1 MKWASIKTY
10 ERLRHPVSKLEPDRL
25 VNDIVGN
32 AGDELT
38 VIATDAQG
46 ATNLYTIPIKLCI
59 CENGGSCTYT
69 SNMGGT
75 QNYQVLKAL

>member
-1 MKWASIKTY
+1 MFTINIICFSQGTGVVTWT
-10 ERLRHPVSKLEPDRL
+10 PDRL

-38 VIATDAQG
+38 VVATDAQG
-46 ATNLYTIPIKLCI
+46 ATNLYTIPVKLCI

-75 QNYQVLKAL
+75 QNYQVLNAL

>member
-1 MKWASIKTY
+1 MFTINIICFSQGTGVVTWT
-10 ERLRHPVSKLEPDRL
+10 PDRL

-38 VIATDAQG
+38 VVATDAQG